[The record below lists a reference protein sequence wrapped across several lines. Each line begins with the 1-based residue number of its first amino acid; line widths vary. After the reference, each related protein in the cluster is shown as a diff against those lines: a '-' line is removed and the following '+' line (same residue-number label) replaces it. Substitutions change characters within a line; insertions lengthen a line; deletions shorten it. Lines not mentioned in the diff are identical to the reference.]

1 MIYIVKHK
9 EYNNPVPKGYK
20 EIGVGDL
27 FVDKPKGEDIE
38 YLNPHINEVTAYFDL
53 WKNTKDKFIG
63 VCHYRRFF
71 TENGQP
77 ISTHRV
83 NAILNDHD
91 MIVAPKY
98 KYTNSLYHA
107 LRVDLAPGLEIELY
121 NKYLAKIYM
130 REPKF
135 HEYMMRNNEFYPREM
150 MITKRETF
158 DKFCEELFATIK
170 PIAKEYREE
179 YMNDAEVAKKN
190 PRIIGFITERF
201 FSYLIAKNSYKVY
214 EMEILDI

>member
-9 EYNNPVPKGYK
+9 EYNNPVPKGYR
-20 EIGVGDL
+20 EIGVGDR
-27 FVDKPKGEDIE
+27 FKYSGKGENINE
-38 YLNPHINEVTAYFDL
+38 LNPHINEATAYYDL
-53 WKNTKDKFIG
+53 WKNSKDKTIG

-71 TENGQP
+71 AEDGQP
-77 ISTHRV
+77 ISTNRV
-83 NAILNDHD
+83 NAILKDYD

-98 KYTNSLYHA
+98 KYTNSLCRV
-107 LRVDLAPGLEIELY
+107 LRADLAPGLEQVLLS
-121 NKYLAKIYM
+121 KYMAKIYM

-135 HEYMMRNNEFYPREM
+135 HEYMVRNNEFYPREM
-150 MITKRETF
+150 MIAKRETF

-170 PIAKEYREE
+170 PIAEEYREE

-201 FSYLIAKNSYKVY
+201 FSYLIVKNSYKVY

>member
-9 EYNNPVPKGYK
+9 EYDNPVPKGYK
-20 EIGVGDL
+20 EIGVGDM
-27 FVDKPKGEDIE
+27 FDYDRFSININH
-38 YLNPHINEVTAYFDL
+38 LNPHINEATAYYDL
-53 WKNTKDKFIG
+53 WENSKNKTVG

-71 TENGQP
+71 AEDGQP
-77 ISTHRV
+77 VNTNRV
-83 NAILNDHD
+83 NAILKDYD

-98 KYTNSLYHA
+98 KYNNSLYHF
-107 LRVDLAPGLEIELY
+107 LRADLAPGLEIELF

-150 MITKRETF
+150 MIAKRETF
-158 DKFCEELFATIK
+158 DDFCGKLFAIIK
-170 PIAKEYREE
+170 PIAEEYREE

-190 PRIIGFITERF
+190 PRIFGFITERF
-201 FSYLIAKNSYKVY
+201 FSYLIVKNGYKVF

>member
-38 YLNPHINEVTAYFDL
+38 YLNPHINEATAYYDL
-53 WKNTKDKFIG
+53 WKNSKDKTIG

-71 TENGQP
+71 AENGQP

-83 NAILNDHD
+83 NAILNDYE

-98 KYTNSLYHA
+98 KYTNSLCRV
-107 LRVDLAPGLEIELY
+107 LRADLAPGLEQVLLS
-121 NKYLAKIYM
+121 KYMAKIYM

-135 HEYMMRNNEFYPREM
+135 HEYMVRNNEFYPREM
-150 MITKRETF
+150 IIAKREIF

-170 PIAKEYREE
+170 PIAEEYREE

-201 FSYLIAKNSYKVY
+201 FSYLIVKNSYKVY

>member
-38 YLNPHINEVTAYFDL
+38 YLNPHINEATAYYDL
-53 WKNTKDKFIG
+53 WKNSKDKTIG

-71 TENGQP
+71 AENGQP

-83 NAILNDHD
+83 NAILNDYE

-98 KYTNSLYHA
+98 KYTNSLCRV
-107 LRVDLAPGLEIELY
+107 LRADLAPGLEQVLLS
-121 NKYLAKIYM
+121 KYMAKIYM

-135 HEYMMRNNEFYPREM
+135 YEYMVRNNEFYPREM
-150 MITKRETF
+150 IIAKREIF

-170 PIAKEYREE
+170 PIAEEYREE

-201 FSYLIAKNSYKVY
+201 FSYLIVKNSYKVY